1 MKTHGCRYHIKT
13 FFHPGFSYTY
23 LGDIVDPQPYY
34 FGSKMPVL
42 AGSLSYYFGSKM
54 PFFAVSQ
61 PYYFGS
67 KMPVFVVSQPYYF
80 GSKLYY
86 IVGV

>member
-54 PFFAVSQ
+54 PFLQYRSLIIL
-61 PYYFGS
+61 
-67 KMPVFVVSQPYYF
+67 VVKCLF
-80 GSKLYY
+80 L
-86 IVGV
+86 